1 MMTVLLRFFQRIFKA
16 SPESESGFS
25 VLEAMIAIAILA
37 AALIPLLT
45 LQGQFIR
52 SVESFE
58 RADVRLEV
66 RDSALTLLNSLN
78 LMDYPNGTLD
88 LGRAQMTWRATLA
101 GPAKMSRGDAGTE
114 GRFEM
119 ALYDVNVT
127 LTHETNQTETFSVRG
142 LGWRPVVAFSPE

>member
-1 MMTVLLRFFQRIFKA
+1 MMTALLRSFLRIFKT
-16 SPESESGFS
+16 SPQAEAGFS
-25 VLEAMIAIAILA
+25 VLEAMIAVAILA
-37 AALIPLLT
+37 TALIPLLT

-58 RADVRLEV
+58 RADVRLEA
-66 RDSALTLLNSLN
+66 RDSALTLLTSVN

-88 LGRAQMTWRATLA
+88 LGRAQMTWKATLA
-101 GPAKMSRGDAGTE
+101 GPAQMSRGDGGTD

-119 ALYDVNVT
+119 ALYDVEVT
-127 LTHETNQTETFSVRG
+127 LIHETDQSETFSVRG